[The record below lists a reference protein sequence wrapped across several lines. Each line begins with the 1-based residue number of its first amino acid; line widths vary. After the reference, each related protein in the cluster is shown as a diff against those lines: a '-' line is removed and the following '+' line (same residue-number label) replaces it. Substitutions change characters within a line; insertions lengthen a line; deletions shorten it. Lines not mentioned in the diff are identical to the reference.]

1 MTRLRCSGGLQSVSY
16 GSKWLYRL
24 ALTVPSLSLGLV
36 KVMLITLELFDVGY
50 GGDSSDQFSSGFAS
64 CRDIFECERVWNG
77 DGRGIV
83 NGLNIDVD
91 CAWR

>member
-1 MTRLRCSGGLQSVSY
+1 MTST
-16 GSKWLYRL
+16 L

-36 KVMLITLELFDVGY
+36 KVMLITLELLDIGY
-50 GGDSSDQFSSGFAS
+50 RSNSSNQFSSSFTS
-64 CRDIFECERVWNG
+64 CRDVFECERVWNG